1 MNFKRISRAETCGVL
16 LVNLTTNVSC
26 KLFFAILSVVSSV
39 RSSTIVIII
48 IILLLLLLLLVVIAA
63 AVAVVAAA
71 ATAAA
76 VVVAVACSRLSVSE
90 DDRKSERAKNA
101 ISGSEKERA
110 GEPVSIVLK
119 TSFRP
124 LEKRNLFLCQNVKC
138 QNLRIELLARISR
151 GHADLTVCCVLLR
164 SFMSAVS
171 QGISLS
177 VEVSI

>member
-1 MNFKRISRAETCGVL
+1 MSFLCLVSFLLPFHLYFVL
-16 LVNLTTNVSC
+16 FLYFYLILLPSFVPP
-26 KLFFAILSVVSSV
+26 LFFFCLGHLVFQQIESNHPLS
-39 RSSTIVIII
+39 
-48 IILLLLLLLLVVIAA
+48 L
-63 AVAVVAAA
+63 
-71 ATAAA
+71 
-76 VVVAVACSRLSVSE
+76 ACSRLSVSE